1 MARLSETGAHGVAA
15 SNVGG
20 GAHNGRMSN
29 LEICERC
36 EGSGAD
42 PMQTLVDD
50 LVELCIECRGD
61 GLVICF
67 DHADHEQLLPLS
79 A

>member
-1 MARLSETGAHGVAA
+1 M
-15 SNVGG
+15 N
-20 GAHNGRMSN
+20 NM
-29 LEICERC
+29 EICERC

-42 PMQTLVDD
+42 PMQALVDD

-61 GLVICF
+61 GVVVGFDVIE
-67 DHADHEQLLPLS
+67 HEELLRLS

>member
-1 MARLSETGAHGVAA
+1 M
-15 SNVGG
+15 N
-20 GAHNGRMSN
+20 NM
-29 LEICERC
+29 EICERC

-42 PMQTLVDD
+42 PMQALVDE

-61 GLVICF
+61 GLVWSF
-67 DHADHEQLLPLS
+67 DEIEHEELLPLS